1 MKPIAEFNEE
11 SNKKDLKFKI
21 NYYVRISK
29 FRNIF
34 AKRYCPNWSEETF
47 LLKKKKIL
55 YHGHMKLMI

>member
-47 LLKKKKIL
+47 LLKK
-55 YHGHMKLMI
+55 